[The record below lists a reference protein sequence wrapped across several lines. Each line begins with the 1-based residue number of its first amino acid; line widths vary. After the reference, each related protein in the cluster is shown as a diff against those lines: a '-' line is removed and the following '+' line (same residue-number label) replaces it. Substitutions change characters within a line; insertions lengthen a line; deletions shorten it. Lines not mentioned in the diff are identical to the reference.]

1 VSTLL
6 LTPGQVAR
14 QLQVKE
20 RTVSEWLKTGRMRGV
35 RVGRLWR
42 VPEESVQAFL
52 AGASERKPL
61 REYTRRQI
69 EEFLADDVIDAET
82 ARKVERILAS

>member
-1 VSTLL
+1 MSTML
-6 LTPGQVAR
+6 LTPAQVAR

-20 RTVSEWLKTGRMRGV
+20 RTVSEWLKTGRISGI

-42 VPEESVQAFL
+42 VPEESLRAFL
-52 AGASERKPL
+52 VDEPERKPL

-69 EEFLADDVIDAET
+69 EEFLTDDVIDMDT
-82 ARKVERILAS
+82 ARKVERILSS